1 MPFKYFDKTKK
12 KKKWKQMSK
21 TVLLEMLYKHRR
33 EQFDEFWDKNCR
45 SKNVQKHAQLRICI
59 FLYDIRERNP

>member
-1 MPFKYFDKTKK
+1 MPFKYFDETK

-33 EQFDEFWDKNCR
+33 EQFDEF
-45 SKNVQKHAQLRICI
+45 
-59 FLYDIRERNP
+59 